1 MNLTPLEHGVFA
13 YFVAEHADT
22 FNIANRF
29 YPYGELVLTW
39 EDKVNVATRKFGARV
54 RAKSRAAATALL
66 DLMIEKGGYS
76 SKSNDFGGTMHA
88 FQVDEFRNV
97 LAELKATDPVI
108 RKAKEGGPDF
118 WADCFAELTAD

>member
-1 MNLTPLEHGVFA
+1 MNLNPLEHAVFA

-39 EDKVNVATRKFGARV
+39 EDKINVATRKFGARV
-54 RAKSRAAATALL
+54 RAKSKAVATALL

-76 SKSNDFGGTMHA
+76 SKTNDFGGTMHA
-88 FQVDEFRNV
+88 FQVDEFRKV
-97 LAELKATDPVI
+97 LADLKATDPI
-108 RKAKEGGPDF
+108 IQKAKAGGPDF
-118 WADCFAELTAD
+118 WSDYFSELTAA